1 MFFRRKRP
9 HSPTFEERLGTLK
22 QMGFGVEPMKAG
34 RACLRRGECAAMVV
48 PDQILHAGI
57 EIHGEIAVLVD
68 GGFQKFLVTSTG
80 ERKPAL
86 ADQLKA
92 LHDFEEDL
100 RLGLGLTSLY
110 NESLGTTFD
119 RHAYDGLQE

>member
-1 MFFRRKRP
+1 
-9 HSPTFEERLGTLK
+9 
-22 QMGFGVEPMKAG
+22 
-34 RACLRRGECAAMVV
+34 MVV